1 MAIRAQNR
9 SAFRT
14 LLVMLLITVGL
25 AGLLVSVNVWGE
37 GRYTPKLGLDLEGGQ
52 QIILNPQVSG
62 TQAVNQEQLA
72 QAVDIIRARVDGQG
86 VAEAQVATL
95 GDSVTVTIPGRFTQT
110 QREALQRS
118 SQMRF
123 RPVLNYLPA
132 QLSINPSA
140 TPAGTPSGAASPSG
154 APSASKPAASAPA
167 PTSAPAALPGPAST
181 ASPKPSASTAGAGF
195 VPAPQAVGTQTPR
208 SGGPGAAV
216 LPQATSTPTPAPTA
230 TPKGSATPNLVAPA
244 TEKTPTITPADAA
257 DPAKFIKYATD
268 EGWVTTTYFD
278 QLQKLNCTNRPVYDP
293 TKEDL
298 NKPVVTCDPN
308 GTMKYLLGPAVL
320 LGSEIADANAG
331 PETNAQGQPTGGYVV
346 NLATTGEGKTKY
358 AEISKYMQPLPEP
371 RNQLAVVLDN
381 SVISAPRFINPILDG
396 RAQISGNFTAETSKL
411 LADQLKFGAL
421 PMSFTFQSGEDI
433 SPTLGG
439 DQLRKGLIAGLIGLA
454 LVVIYSLLQYRAL
467 GLVTVAS
474 LVLVSLLTY
483 LTLTLFGWSHNLR
496 LTMAGIT
503 GAIVAIGTTADS
515 FIVYFERVRDEVRD
529 GRALRAA
536 VETGWA
542 RARRTILISD
552 AVNFLAAAVL
562 YILASSNVRGFAFM
576 LMLTTILDVVVVFL
590 FTHPLLTILATTKF
604 FGGGHRW
611 SGFDPERLGAKVRY
625 VGRGRVTIADQRRAA
640 HTPARAG
647 AEGSQV

>member
-9 SAFRT
+9 SAVRT

-268 EGWVTTTYFD
+268 EGWVTTT
-278 QLQKLNCTNRPVYDP
+278 
-293 TKEDL
+293 
-298 NKPVVTCDPN
+298 
-308 GTMKYLLGPAVL
+308 
-320 LGSEIADANAG
+320 
-331 PETNAQGQPTGGYVV
+331 
-346 NLATTGEGKTKY
+346 
-358 AEISKYMQPLPEP
+358 
-371 RNQLAVVLDN
+371 
-381 SVISAPRFINPILDG
+381 
-396 RAQISGNFTAETSKL
+396 
-411 LADQLKFGAL
+411 
-421 PMSFTFQSGEDI
+421 
-433 SPTLGG
+433 
-439 DQLRKGLIAGLIGLA
+439 
-454 LVVIYSLLQYRAL
+454 
-467 GLVTVAS
+467 
-474 LVLVSLLTY
+474 
-483 LTLTLFGWSHNLR
+483 
-496 LTMAGIT
+496 
-503 GAIVAIGTTADS
+503 
-515 FIVYFERVRDEVRD
+515 
-529 GRALRAA
+529 
-536 VETGWA
+536 
-542 RARRTILISD
+542 
-552 AVNFLAAAVL
+552 
-562 YILASSNVRGFAFM
+562 
-576 LMLTTILDVVVVFL
+576 
-590 FTHPLLTILATTKF
+590 
-604 FGGGHRW
+604 
-611 SGFDPERLGAKVRY
+611 
-625 VGRGRVTIADQRRAA
+625 
-640 HTPARAG
+640 
-647 AEGSQV
+647 